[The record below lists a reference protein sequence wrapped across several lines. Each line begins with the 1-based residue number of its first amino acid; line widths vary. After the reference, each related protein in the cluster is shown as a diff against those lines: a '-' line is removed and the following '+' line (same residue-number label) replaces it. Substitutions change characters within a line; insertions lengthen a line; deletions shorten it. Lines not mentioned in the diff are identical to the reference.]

1 MSHDIRVDVIAKRSS
16 AKMLAMSQNKT
27 KPTTVP
33 ITSYLDAITPP
44 KRQADARSLDILFRK
59 VTGFAPQ
66 MWGASIV
73 GYGAYHYIYKSGREG
88 DSLATGFSARKAA
101 LSIYIMPGYANF
113 ESYLARLGKHKIGKS
128 CLYVNKLDDI
138 NMDVLA
144 ELIRAGLDDLSTHWP
159 VIPT

>member
-1 MSHDIRVDVIAKRSS
+1 MIAKRNS
-16 AKMLAMSQNKT
+16 AKMRGMSKNKT

-33 ITSYLDAITPP
+33 ITSYLDAIAPP
-44 KRQADARSLDILFRK
+44 KRQADARRLDILFRQ
-59 VTGFAPQ
+59 VTRFAPQ

-73 GYGAYHYIYKSGREG
+73 GYGACHYIYKSGREG
-88 DSLATGFSARKAA
+88 DSLATGFSTRRAA

-113 ESYLARLGKHKIGKS
+113 ESYLARLGKHKIGRA

-138 NMDVLA
+138 DMDALA
-144 ELIRAGLDDLSTHWP
+144 QLIRAGLDDLSTRWP